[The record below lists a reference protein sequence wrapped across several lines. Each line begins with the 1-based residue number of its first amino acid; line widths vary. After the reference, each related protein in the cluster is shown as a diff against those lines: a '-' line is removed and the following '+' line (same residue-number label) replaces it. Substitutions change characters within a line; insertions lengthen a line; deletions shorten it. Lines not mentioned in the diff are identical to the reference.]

1 MTALFSKPKAPKP
14 NPQII
19 AAQQRTADVLEERA
33 SKERREKSSRLRLI
47 AANRSGA
54 QGLLSGSERGVTT
67 KLGGAGSAAYNG

>member
-19 AAQQRTADVLEERA
+19 AAQQRSSDVLEERA

-54 QGLLSGSERGVTT
+54 KGLLSGSERGVTKT
-67 KLGGAGSAAYNG
+67 LGGGAGAA